1 MKDHNIVERIKWG
14 ELIKDIPDVL
24 EVAKS
29 GYELLLENKKV
40 RVMEIKLKPREKSP
54 MHNHPNDH
62 VIYVV
67 KDAQFKLSFPNDKSD
82 VFDLKTGK
90 VLWIEAGSHQT
101 ENIGFTDGYCIVIE
115 IK

>member
-1 MKDHNIVERIKWG
+1 MT
-14 ELIKDIPDVL
+14 DIPDVL

-40 RVMEIKLKPREKSP
+40 RVMEIKLKPGEKSP

-67 KDAQFKLSFPNDKSD
+67 KDAKFKLGFPNGKSD
-82 VFDLKTGK
+82 VSVSYTHLKLNLYNQDLEK
-90 VLWIEAGSHQT
+90 
-101 ENIGFTDGYCIVIE
+101 NILSNFIL
-115 IK
+115 